1 MSDVIRVL
9 LVDDHDIVRI
19 GVRSFLG
26 SFDDIEVVGEAANG
40 QEAVALTEELSPDI
54 ILMDM
59 LMPVMDGIQAI
70 REIRDR
76 KLGGRVIALTSFATD
91 DKLFPAIKAGAMGYL
106 LKDSTP
112 DELLEAVRRVYR
124 GEPSLAPD
132 IARKVLSELS
142 QPTSNAEP
150 TPDPLTPREVET
162 LQLVAKGKSNK
173 AIAAEMF
180 VSEATVRTH
189 MTSILSNCTL
199 PTGWKQH
206 FMLYVRELPLC
217 RFNFLSMFFKG
228 RAV

>member
-1 MSDVIRVL
+1 MSSVIKVL

-40 QEAVALTEELSPDI
+40 QEAVELTAELSPDI

-76 KLGGRVIALTSFATD
+76 KLPGRIIALTSFATD

-112 DELLEAVRRVYR
+112 DELLEAIRRVHR

-142 QPTSNAEP
+142 QPGEESTSP
-150 TPDPLTPREVET
+150 TPDPLTPRELDT
-162 LQLVAKGKSNK
+162 LKLVAKGKSNK
-173 AIAAEMF
+173 IIAADMF

-189 MTSILSNCTL
+189 MTSILSKLHLANRVEATL
-199 PTGWKQH
+199 YA
-206 FMLYVRELPLC
+206 LREGIASL
-217 RFNFLSMFFKG
+217 
-228 RAV
+228 

>member
-1 MSDVIRVL
+1 MSEVIRVL

-26 SFDDIEVVGEAANG
+26 SFDDIDVVGEAANG
-40 QEAVALTEELSPDI
+40 QEAVKLAAELSPDI

-142 QPTSNAEP
+142 HPADNIKP

-162 LQLVAKGKSNK
+162 IQLVAKGKSNK
-173 AIAAEMF
+173 AIAAELF

-189 MTSILSNCTL
+189 MTSILSKLHLANRVEATL
-199 PTGWKQH
+199 YA
-206 FMLYVRELPLC
+206 LREGIASL
-217 RFNFLSMFFKG
+217 
-228 RAV
+228 

>member
-1 MSDVIRVL
+1 MSDVIKVL

-19 GVRSFLG
+19 GVRSFLC

-40 QEAVALTEELSPDI
+40 QEAVDLTAELSPDI

-76 KLGGRVIALTSFATD
+76 KLPGRIIALTSFATD

-112 DELLEAVRRVYR
+112 QELLEAIRRVHR

-142 QPTSNAEP
+142 QSGEDSTIP
-150 TPDPLTPREVET
+150 TPDPLTPRELDT
-162 LQLVAKGKSNK
+162 LKLVAKGKSNK
-173 AIAAEMF
+173 AIAEDMF

-189 MTSILSNCTL
+189 MTSILSKLHLANRVEATL
-199 PTGWKQH
+199 YA
-206 FMLYVRELPLC
+206 LREGIASL
-217 RFNFLSMFFKG
+217 
-228 RAV
+228 

>member
-1 MSDVIRVL
+1 MT
-9 LVDDHDIVRI
+9 
-19 GVRSFLG
+19 
-26 SFDDIEVVGEAANG
+26 A
-40 QEAVALTEELSPDI
+40 ELSPDI

-76 KLGGRVIALTSFATD
+76 KLPGRIIALTSFATD

-112 DELLEAVRRVYR
+112 EELLDAIRRVHR

-142 QPTSNAEP
+142 QPGEGADTP
-150 TPDPLTPREVET
+150 TPDPLTPRELDT
-162 LQLVAKGKSNK
+162 LRLVAKGKSNK
-173 AIAAEMF
+173 IIAEDMF

-189 MTSILSNCTL
+189 MTSILSKLHLANRVEATL
-199 PTGWKQH
+199 YA
-206 FMLYVRELPLC
+206 LREGIASL
-217 RFNFLSMFFKG
+217 
-228 RAV
+228 

>member
-1 MSDVIRVL
+1 MSNAIKVL

-19 GVRSFLG
+19 GVRSFLC

-40 QEAVALTEELSPDI
+40 QEAVDMTAGVSPDI

-76 KLGGRVIALTSFATD
+76 KLPGRIIALTSFATD
-91 DKLFPAIKAGAMGYL
+91 DKLFPAIKAGAMGYM

-112 DELLEAVRRVYR
+112 DELLDAIRRVHR

-132 IARKVLSELS
+132 IARKVLFELS
-142 QPTSNAEP
+142 QPGEDADIP
-150 TPDPLTPREVET
+150 TPDPLTPRELDT
-162 LQLVAKGKSNK
+162 LKLVAKGKSNK
-173 AIAAEMF
+173 VIAEEMF

-189 MTSILSNCTL
+189 MTSILSKLHLANRVEATL
-199 PTGWKQH
+199 YA
-206 FMLYVRELPLC
+206 LREGIVSL
-217 RFNFLSMFFKG
+217 
-228 RAV
+228 

>member
-1 MSDVIRVL
+1 MSDVIKVL

-19 GVRSFLG
+19 GVRSFLC

-40 QEAVALTEELSPDI
+40 QEAVDLTAELSPDI

-76 KLGGRVIALTSFATD
+76 KLPGRIIALTSFATD

-112 DELLEAVRRVYR
+112 QELLEAIRRVHR

-142 QPTSNAEP
+142 LPGENSSSP
-150 TPDPLTPREVET
+150 TPDPLTPRELDT
-162 LQLVAKGKSNK
+162 LKLVAKGKSNK
-173 AIAAEMF
+173 AIAEDMF

-189 MTSILSNCTL
+189 MTSILSKLHLANRVEATL
-199 PTGWKQH
+199 YA
-206 FMLYVRELPLC
+206 LREGIASL
-217 RFNFLSMFFKG
+217 
-228 RAV
+228 

>member
-1 MSDVIRVL
+1 MSDVIKVL

-26 SFDDIEVVGEAANG
+26 GFDDIEVVGEAANG
-40 QEAVALTEELSPDI
+40 QEAVELTAELAPDI
-54 ILMDM
+54 VLMDM

-76 KLGGRVIALTSFATD
+76 KLPGRIIALTSFATD

-112 DELLEAVRRVYR
+112 DELLEAIRRVHR

-142 QPTSNAEP
+142 QPGEEADTP
-150 TPDPLTPREVET
+150 TPDPLTPRELDT
-162 LQLVAKGKSNK
+162 LKLVAKGKSNK
-173 AIAAEMF
+173 IIAADMF

-189 MTSILSNCTL
+189 MTSILSKLHLANRVEATL
-199 PTGWKQH
+199 YA
-206 FMLYVRELPLC
+206 LREGIASL
-217 RFNFLSMFFKG
+217 
-228 RAV
+228 

>member
-1 MSDVIRVL
+1 MSNVIKVL

-40 QEAVALTEELSPDI
+40 QEAVDLTAELAPDI

-59 LMPVMDGIQAI
+59 LMPVMDGIEAI
-70 REIRDR
+70 RQIRDR
-76 KLGGRVIALTSFATD
+76 KLGGRIIALTSFATD

-112 DELLEAVRRVYR
+112 DELLDAIRRVHR

-142 QPTSNAEP
+142 QPGEETKP
-150 TPDPLTPREVET
+150 TPDPLTPRELDT
-162 LQLVAKGKSNK
+162 LKLVAKGKSNK
-173 AIAAEMF
+173 VIAEELF

-189 MTSILSNCTL
+189 MTSILSKLHLANRVEATL
-199 PTGWKQH
+199 YA
-206 FMLYVRELPLC
+206 LREGIASL
-217 RFNFLSMFFKG
+217 
-228 RAV
+228 

>member
-1 MSDVIRVL
+1 MGDVIKVL

-26 SFDDIEVVGEAANG
+26 SFNDIEVVGEASNG
-40 QEAVALTEELSPDI
+40 KEAVELTAELSPDI

-59 LMPVMDGIQAI
+59 LMPVMDGIEAI
-70 REIRDR
+70 RQIRDR
-76 KLGGRVIALTSFATD
+76 KLEGRIIALTSFATD

-112 DELLEAVRRVYR
+112 DELLEAIRRVHK

-142 QPTSNAEP
+142 NPVDEAKP
-150 TPDPLTPREVET
+150 TPDPLTPRELDT
-162 LQLVAKGKSNK
+162 LKLVAKGKSNK
-173 AIAAEMF
+173 VIAEEMF

-189 MTSILSNCTL
+189 MTSILSKLHLANRVEATL
-199 PTGWKQH
+199 YA
-206 FMLYVRELPLC
+206 LREGIASL
-217 RFNFLSMFFKG
+217 
-228 RAV
+228 

>member
-1 MSDVIRVL
+1 MSDVIKVL

-26 SFDDIEVVGEAANG
+26 SFDDIDVVGEAANG
-40 QEAVALTEELSPDI
+40 QEAVDLTAELSPDI

-112 DELLEAVRRVYR
+112 DELLEAIRCVYR

-132 IARKVLSELS
+132 IARKVLSEIS
-142 QPTSNAEP
+142 QPAEDAKP

-162 LQLVAKGKSNK
+162 LQFVAKGKSNK
-173 AIAAEMF
+173 AIAADMF

-189 MTSILSNCTL
+189 MTSILSKLHLANRVEATL
-199 PTGWKQH
+199 YA
-206 FMLYVRELPLC
+206 LREGIASL
-217 RFNFLSMFFKG
+217 
-228 RAV
+228 

>member
-1 MSDVIRVL
+1 MSNVIKVL

-19 GVRSFLG
+19 GVRSFLC

-40 QEAVALTEELSPDI
+40 QEAVDMTAEFSPDI

-76 KLGGRVIALTSFATD
+76 KLPGRIIALTSFATD

-112 DELLEAVRRVYR
+112 DELLDAIRRVHR

-142 QPTSNAEP
+142 QPGEDADTP
-150 TPDPLTPREVET
+150 TPDPLTPRELDT
-162 LQLVAKGKSNK
+162 LKLVAKGKSNK
-173 AIAAEMF
+173 IIAEEMF

-189 MTSILSNCTL
+189 MTSILSKLHLANRVEATL
-199 PTGWKQH
+199 YA
-206 FMLYVRELPLC
+206 LREGIASL
-217 RFNFLSMFFKG
+217 
-228 RAV
+228 

>member
-1 MSDVIRVL
+1 MSSVIRVL

-26 SFDDIEVVGEAANG
+26 GFDDIEVVGEAADG
-40 QEAVALTEELSPDI
+40 REAVDLTAELAPDI

-59 LMPVMDGIQAI
+59 LMPVMDGIEAI

-76 KLGGRVIALTSFATD
+76 KLGGRIIALTSFATD

-112 DELLEAVRRVYR
+112 DELLEAIRRVYR

-142 QPTSNAEP
+142 NSDGESKP
-150 TPDPLTPREVET
+150 TPEPLTPRELDT
-162 LQLVAKGKSNK
+162 LKLVAKGKSNK
-173 AIAAEMF
+173 LIAEELF

-189 MTSILSNCTL
+189 MTSILSKLHLANRVEATL
-199 PTGWKQH
+199 YA
-206 FMLYVRELPLC
+206 LREGIASL
-217 RFNFLSMFFKG
+217 
-228 RAV
+228 

>member
-1 MSDVIRVL
+1 MSNVIKVL

-40 QEAVALTEELSPDI
+40 QEAVDLTAELFPDI

-70 REIRDR
+70 RAIRDR
-76 KLGGRVIALTSFATD
+76 KLTGRVIALTSFATD

-112 DELLEAVRRVYR
+112 DELLEAIRRVYR

-132 IARKVLSELS
+132 IARKVLLELS
-142 QPTSNAEP
+142 QSGEESATP
-150 TPDPLTPREVET
+150 TPDPLTPRELDT
-162 LQLVAKGKSNK
+162 LKLVAKGKSNK
-173 AIAAEMF
+173 LIAEDMF

-189 MTSILSNCTL
+189 MTSILSKLHLANRVEATL
-199 PTGWKQH
+199 YA
-206 FMLYVRELPLC
+206 LREGIASL
-217 RFNFLSMFFKG
+217 
-228 RAV
+228 

>member
-1 MSDVIRVL
+1 MSDVIKVL

-26 SFDDIEVVGEAANG
+26 SFDDINVVGEAANG
-40 QEAVALTEELSPDI
+40 QEAVEMTAELSPDI

-76 KLGGRVIALTSFATD
+76 KLAGRIIALTSFATD

-112 DELLEAVRRVYR
+112 DELLEAIRRVHR

-142 QPTSNAEP
+142 QPGENSETP
-150 TPDPLTPREVET
+150 TPDPLTPRELDT
-162 LQLVAKGKSNK
+162 LKLVAKGKSNK
-173 AIAAEMF
+173 AIAEDMF

-189 MTSILSNCTL
+189 MTSILSKLHLANRVEATL
-199 PTGWKQH
+199 YA
-206 FMLYVRELPLC
+206 LREGIASL
-217 RFNFLSMFFKG
+217 
-228 RAV
+228 

>member
-1 MSDVIRVL
+1 MEAKMSDVIKVL

-19 GVRSFLG
+19 GVRSFLC

-40 QEAVALTEELSPDI
+40 QEAVDLTAELSPDI

-76 KLGGRVIALTSFATD
+76 KLPGRIIALTSFATD

-112 DELLEAVRRVYR
+112 QELLEAIRRVHR

-142 QPTSNAEP
+142 QSGEESTTP
-150 TPDPLTPREVET
+150 TPDPLTPRELDT
-162 LQLVAKGKSNK
+162 LRLVAKGKSNK
-173 AIAAEMF
+173 AIAEDMF

-189 MTSILSNCTL
+189 MTSILSKLHLANRVEATL
-199 PTGWKQH
+199 YA
-206 FMLYVRELPLC
+206 LREGIASL
-217 RFNFLSMFFKG
+217 
-228 RAV
+228 

>member
-1 MSDVIRVL
+1 MSSVIKVL

-40 QEAVALTEELSPDI
+40 QEAVEMTAELSPDI

-76 KLGGRVIALTSFATD
+76 KLPGRIIALTSFATD

-112 DELLEAVRRVYR
+112 DELLEAIRRVYR

-142 QPTSNAEP
+142 QPGEEAATP
-150 TPDPLTPREVET
+150 TPDPLTPRELDT
-162 LQLVAKGKSNK
+162 LKLVAKGKSNK
-173 AIAAEMF
+173 LIAEEMF

-189 MTSILSNCTL
+189 MTSILSKLHLANRVEATL
-199 PTGWKQH
+199 YA
-206 FMLYVRELPLC
+206 LREGIASL
-217 RFNFLSMFFKG
+217 
-228 RAV
+228 

>member
-1 MSDVIRVL
+1 MSNAIKVL

-19 GVRSFLG
+19 GVRSFLC

-40 QEAVALTEELSPDI
+40 QEAVDMTAGVSPDI

-76 KLGGRVIALTSFATD
+76 KLPGRIIALTSFATD
-91 DKLFPAIKAGAMGYL
+91 DKLFPAIKAGAMGYM

-112 DELLEAVRRVYR
+112 DELLDAIRRVHR

-132 IARKVLSELS
+132 IARKVLFELS
-142 QPTSNAEP
+142 QPGEDAETP
-150 TPDPLTPREVET
+150 TPDPLTPRELDT
-162 LQLVAKGKSNK
+162 LKLVAKGKSNK
-173 AIAAEMF
+173 VIAEEMF

-189 MTSILSNCTL
+189 MTSILSKLHLANRVEATL
-199 PTGWKQH
+199 YA
-206 FMLYVRELPLC
+206 LREGIVSL
-217 RFNFLSMFFKG
+217 
-228 RAV
+228 

>member
-1 MSDVIRVL
+1 MSNVINVL

-19 GVRSFLG
+19 GVRSFLC

-40 QEAVALTEELSPDI
+40 QEAVDMTAELSPDI

-76 KLGGRVIALTSFATD
+76 KLPGRIIALTSFATD

-112 DELLEAVRRVYR
+112 EELLDAIRRVHR

-142 QPTSNAEP
+142 QPGEGADTP
-150 TPDPLTPREVET
+150 TPDPLTPRELDT
-162 LQLVAKGKSNK
+162 LRLVAKGKSNK
-173 AIAAEMF
+173 IIAEDMF

-189 MTSILSNCTL
+189 MTSILSKLHLANRVEATL
-199 PTGWKQH
+199 YA
-206 FMLYVRELPLC
+206 LREGIASL
-217 RFNFLSMFFKG
+217 
-228 RAV
+228 